1 MAGENC
7 GSRGN
12 RRPERSLW
20 LFESGCAGGGAS
32 FHGHWEFSG
41 SKKLNEAGRFIHK
54 ECVRIPR
61 DRDMPCSQPLSPI
74 PFTDSRYPYGNPD
87 TMKPFLPALACL
99 LLLSLAVV
107 PGLAENPTVIVA
119 DYTISPSVLQPGDV
133 GTITAVIK
141 NTAGLASLSEKTGIQ
156 SGGEFA
162 STKNTDIGVNIE
174 SVQLD
179 SKDVEVI
186 SGNYKRI
193 GAIGPGQSIPI
204 TFLIRAPAKD
214 GIYFPEI
221 WIDVTGGQS
230 VRQPIPV
237 NVNTQI
243 AILKKPALTAIK
255 TIPEAVNP
263 GDDLSAQ
270 VVLQN
275 DGLSRAD
282 QITVTVNSSSPSITQ
297 KTPSTYH
304 IGSLLTGEN
313 TTLAMVFSTDKKAPV
328 GLNRVYLT
336 ITYANP
342 DGSMTTQTEVLG
354 LNVKGKAKIGIA
366 SVSVD
371 PVRIKKGDAVSLIIR
386 LENTGTDNANS
397 VKASIVL
404 PMSGGKDAYVGK
416 IEPNNDAPAVFALQA
431 GNPGA
436 YPYNLTVRYEDDY
449 GVQTRNETL
458 QMTVTDGDSTGLI
471 AAILLILIL
480 CGGGGYW
487 YFVLRKKGS
496 SDA

>member
-1 MAGENC
+1 
-7 GSRGN
+7 
-12 RRPERSLW
+12 
-20 LFESGCAGGGAS
+20 
-32 FHGHWEFSG
+32 
-41 SKKLNEAGRFIHK
+41 
-54 ECVRIPR
+54 
-61 DRDMPCSQPLSPI
+61 
-74 PFTDSRYPYGNPD
+74 
-87 TMKPFLPALACL
+87 MKPFLPAIACL
-99 LLLSLAVV
+99 LILFLAMV
-107 PGLAENPTVIVA
+107 PVQAENPTVIVA

-141 NTAGLASLSEKTGIQ
+141 NTAGSATISEKSGFQ

-186 SGNYKRI
+186 SGNYKRV
-193 GAIGPGQSIPI
+193 GSIGPGQSIPI

-255 TIPEAVNP
+255 TVPEAVNP

-297 KTPSTYH
+297 KTTSTYN

-313 TTLAMVFSTDKKAPV
+313 TTLAMVFSTDKKAPI

-342 DGSMTTQTEVLG
+342 DGTMTTQTEVIAIHVMG
-354 LNVKGKAKIGIA
+354 RAKIGIA

-371 PVRIKKGDAVSLIIR
+371 PVRIRKGDAVSLIIR

-397 VKASIVL
+397 FKASIDL

-416 IEPNNDAPAVFALQA
+416 IEPDNDAPAVFALQA
-431 GNPGA
+431 GNPGTW
-436 YPYNLTVRYEDDY
+436 PYNLTVQYEDDY
-449 GVQTRNETL
+449 GVQTKNETL
-458 QMTVTDGDSTGLI
+458 QMTVLDGDVGGMALPILLI
-471 AAILLILIL
+471 AA
-480 CGGGGYW
+480 GGAYW
-487 YFVLRKKGS
+487 YFVIKKKGS

>member
-1 MAGENC
+1 
-7 GSRGN
+7 
-12 RRPERSLW
+12 
-20 LFESGCAGGGAS
+20 
-32 FHGHWEFSG
+32 
-41 SKKLNEAGRFIHK
+41 
-54 ECVRIPR
+54 
-61 DRDMPCSQPLSPI
+61 
-74 PFTDSRYPYGNPD
+74 
-87 TMKPFLPALACL
+87 MKPILPALACL
-99 LLLSLAVV
+99 FVLFLAVV
-107 PGLAENPTVIVA
+107 PVHAENPTVIVA

-141 NTAGLASLSEKTGIQ
+141 STAGSANVKENTGIQ
-156 SGGEFA
+156 TGGTFEN
-162 STKNTDIGVNIE
+162 TKVTDIGVNIE
-174 SVQLD
+174 SVRLD
-179 SKDVEVI
+179 SKDVEVL
-186 SGNYKRI
+186 SGNYKRV

-243 AILKKPALTAIK
+243 ALLKKPGLSAIK
-255 TIPEAVNP
+255 TVPDGVNP
-263 GDDLSAQ
+263 GDDISAQ

-275 DGLSRAD
+275 NGLSRAD

-297 KTPSTYH
+297 KTTSTYH
-304 IGSLLTGEN
+304 PGSLLKGEN
-313 TTLAMVFSTDKKAPV
+313 TTLDMVFSTDKKTPI
-328 GLNRVYLT
+328 GLNRVFLSISYV
-336 ITYANP
+336 NP
-342 DGSMTTQTEVLG
+342 DGTLTTQSEVIAIH
-354 LNVKGKAKIGIA
+354 VKGRAKIGIA
-366 SVSVD
+366 SVSVN
-371 PVRIKKGDAVSLIIR
+371 PVQIKKGDAVSLIIR

-397 VKASIVL
+397 VKASIDI

-431 GNPGA
+431 GNPGSFT
-436 YPYNLTVRYEDDY
+436 YNLSVRYEDDY

-458 QMTVTDGDSTGLI
+458 QITVNDGNSTGLLLTVLLLM
-471 AAILLILIL
+471 IL
-480 CGGGGYW
+480 GGIGYW